1 MEFESLKQVYDY
13 LKEKNEKIL
22 NYLKDEYSVV
32 RAGRANP
39 KILDRVMV
47 DYYGSKTPLNQMA
60 NITVPEP
67 RVLLVNVW
75 DVSALKDVVKAIQE
89 ADLGINPADDGKN
102 IRLVFPVLTEDRR
115 KELVK
120 SIKKTAEEAKIS
132 ARNERKDVLDIVKN
146 MKKDNKITEDDVKTA
161 EKEIQKLVD
170 SINLSIDKTMQDK
183 EKEIMEI

>member
-89 ADLGINPADDGKN
+89 ADLGINPADVGKN

-183 EKEIMEI
+183 EKEIMEV

>member
-1 MEFESLKQVYDY
+1 MEFESLKNVYDY
-13 LKEKNEKIL
+13 LKERNEKVL
-22 NYLKDEYSVV
+22 KFLKDEYATV

-67 RVLLVNVW
+67 RVLLINVW
-75 DVSALKDVVKAIQE
+75 DMSAIKDVVKAIQE
-89 ADLGINPADDGKN
+89 ADLGINPADDGKSV
-102 IRLVFPVLTEDRR
+102 RLVFPVLTEDRR

-120 SIKKTAEEAKIS
+120 SIKKTAEDAKIS
-132 ARNERKDVLDIVKN
+132 ARNERKNVLDIVKN
-146 MKKDNKITEDDVKTA
+146 MKKDNKITEDDVKQA

-170 SINLSIDKTMQDK
+170 NVNASIDKILQDK
-183 EKEIMEI
+183 EKEIMEV

>member
-13 LKEKNEKIL
+13 LKERNEKVL
-22 NYLKDEYSVV
+22 NYLKEEYSVV

-67 RVLLVNVW
+67 RILLINVW
-75 DVSALKDVVKAIQE
+75 DVSVIKDVVKAIQE

-146 MKKDNKITEDDVKTA
+146 MKKDNKITEDDVKQA

-170 SINLSIDKTMQDK
+170 SINQSIEKTLQDK
-183 EKEIMEI
+183 EKEIMEV

>member
-120 SIKKTAEEAKIS
+120 SIKRTAEEAKIS

>member
-183 EKEIMEI
+183 EKEIMEV

>member
-1 MEFESLKQVYDY
+1 MIFQTDKEVYDY
-13 LKEKNEKIL
+13 LKGRNEKVIDHLKNEFAC
-22 NYLKDEYSVV
+22 V

-47 DYYGSKTPLNQMA
+47 NYYGSMTPLTQMA

-67 RVLLVNVW
+67 RMLLVNVW

-120 SIKKTAEEAKIS
+120 SIKKIAEESKIS
-132 ARNERKDVLDIVKN
+132 ARNERKDVMDAVKN
-146 MKKDNKITEDDVKTA
+146 MKKENLLTEDGVANA

-170 SINLSIDKTMQDK
+170 NVNAQIDKLLQDK
-183 EKEIMEI
+183 EKEIMEV

>member
-67 RVLLVNVW
+67 RILLVNVW

-183 EKEIMEI
+183 EKEIMEV